1 MMTMEVGIDRDCS
14 SRGDCRGKK
23 KNERRGQVW
32 FSKLNQ
38 NNPYSLNIV
47 LAAMLIYGIKSWIDK
62 MLNIKHLVWLRM

>member
-1 MMTMEVGIDRDCS
+1 MIGIAVL

-23 KNERRGQVW
+23 KNEGRGRVR
-32 FSKLNQ
+32 FSKRDE
-38 NNPYSLNIV
+38 NNPYSLNVV